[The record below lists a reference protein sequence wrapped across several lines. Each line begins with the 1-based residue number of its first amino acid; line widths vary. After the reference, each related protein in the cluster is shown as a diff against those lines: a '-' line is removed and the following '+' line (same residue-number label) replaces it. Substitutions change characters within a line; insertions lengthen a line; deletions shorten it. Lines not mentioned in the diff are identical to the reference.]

1 MKRNLGLLLGLSMLM
16 GASVQAAEPLAAA
29 PVQMR
34 EVEQTYSIDGVV
46 EATRQ
51 STVSAQ
57 ISGRVKAINFDV
69 GDRVSKGQVILRID
83 EREANQALA
92 GSKAQLS
99 QSEAT
104 FQNAR
109 LSYERSKQL
118 FEQKFISQA
127 ALDKAKADYDVA
139 RAQAAASEAGAEQSA
154 LTRSYTSV
162 IAPYSGV
169 VSARMVEMGEMV
181 TVGKPLMT
189 GFDPTQLRVIANV
202 PQDKLE
208 DIGSHPTVTIEVPSL
223 SRWIKAA
230 SVTVQPSADI
240 RTHSTQVRVELPAN
254 QASGRLQNV
263 TEERQPTGAAAEHL
277 LPHQTLT
284 RTVSEVYPGMFVR
297 AHFVVGKVSKMLI
310 PVSAVLHRG
319 EVVGVYVLDEKDVPH
334 LRQVRLGEANEQNEI
349 EVMAGLNVGERVARE
364 AVKAGM
370 AATESKR

>member
-1 MKRNLGLLLGLSMLM
+1 MKRNLGLLLGLSVLM
-16 GASVQAAEPLAAA
+16 GTSVQAAEPLAAA

-57 ISGRVKAINFDV
+57 ISGRVKGIFFDV
-69 GDRVSKGQVILRID
+69 GDRVNKGQVILKID

-92 GSKAQLS
+92 GSRAQLS
-99 QSEAT
+99 QADAA

-127 ALDKAKADYDVA
+127 ALDKAKADYDIA

-154 LTRSYTSV
+154 LAQSYTSV
-162 IAPYSGV
+162 VAPYSGV

-202 PQDKLE
+202 PQDKLK
-208 DIGSHPTVTIEVPSL
+208 DIGSRPTVTIEVPSL

-254 QASGRLQNV
+254 QAS
-263 TEERQPTGAAAEHL
+263 
-277 LPHQTLT
+277 
-284 RTVSEVYPGMFVR
+284 VYPGMFVR
-297 AHFVVGKVSKMLI
+297 THFVVGKVSKMLI
-310 PVSAVLHRG
+310 PVSAVLRRS
-319 EVVGVYVLDEKDVPH
+319 EVVAVYVLDEKDVPH